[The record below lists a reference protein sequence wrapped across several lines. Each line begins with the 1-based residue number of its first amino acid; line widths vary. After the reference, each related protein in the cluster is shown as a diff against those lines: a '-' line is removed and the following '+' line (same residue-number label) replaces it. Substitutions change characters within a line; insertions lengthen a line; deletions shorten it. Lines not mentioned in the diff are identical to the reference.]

1 MAKPKR
7 RRTNAP
13 TKFATPQPIAAS
25 YSSSP
30 MRSVSRGAFNAD
42 ERLKVALLNEASFLR
57 STGFRERGD
66 TLETAANS
74 IGLASAER
82 ILADLRA

>member
-7 RRTNAP
+7 RRISA
-13 TKFATPQPIAAS
+13 PQPIPAS
-25 YSSSP
+25 YSSAP

-42 ERLKVALLNEASFLR
+42 EQVRTALQNEANFLR
-57 STGFRERGD
+57 STGFAERGD
-66 TLETAANS
+66 MLETVAKS